1 MYAKFEH
8 KIKTPQQLA
17 ELVGR
22 RPRRRRVIM
31 CHGTFDIVHPGH
43 MRHLMYAKEK
53 AGVLVV
59 SVTADEHISKG
70 PYRPYVPQELRAAN
84 LAAFEFVD
92 YVVIDRNATPIEN
105 IGIIQPDFFAK
116 GFEYQ
121 TAPLPPKTEKKS
133 RARSVRRRDG
143 VHPGRRRVLV
153 DRADHAARA
162 QARDREAG
170 VDCSSPSA

>member
-53 AGVLVV
+53 ADVLVV

-121 TAPLPPKTEKKS
+121 TAP
-133 RARSVRRRDG
+133 A
-143 VHPGRRRVLV
+143 
-153 DRADHAARA
+153 
-162 QARDREAG
+162 
-170 VDCSSPSA
+170 

>member
-53 AGVLVV
+53 ADVLVV

-84 LAAFEFVD
+84 LGPSSSSTTSLST
-92 YVVIDRNATPIEN
+92 AT
-105 IGIIQPDFFAK
+105 
-116 GFEYQ
+116 
-121 TAPLPPKTEKKS
+121 
-133 RARSVRRRDG
+133 RRRS
-143 VHPGRRRVLV
+143 RTSASSSRT
-153 DRADHAARA
+153 
-162 QARDREAG
+162 
-170 VDCSSPSA
+170 SSPRDSSIR

>member
-22 RPRRRRVIM
+22 RPRRQRVIM

-53 AGVLVV
+53 ADVLVV

-84 LAAFEFVD
+84 LAAFEFVE
-92 YVVIDRNATPIEN
+92 YVVIDRNAHGVIVQLRRPAVIAPMPGDLPLGEPVEVTLAAVDPVARRIEL
-105 IGIIQPDFFAK
+105 
-116 GFEYQ
+116 
-121 TAPLPPKTEKKS
+121 AP
-133 RARSVRRRDG
+133 A
-143 VHPGRRRVLV
+143 
-153 DRADHAARA
+153 
-162 QARDREAG
+162 
-170 VDCSSPSA
+170 